1 MHIFFFFQAE
11 DGIRYLTVTGV
22 QTCALPIYSVV
33 ASGIFVVP
41 AAMAAAVGTYA
52 PLAVIACAVAM
63 GAIVIC
69 FAAGGRRIATSGG
82 PYGYIRSAF
91 GPLAGCAAGTMLW
104 VSNVLACGAI
114 AAALGDVIA
123 SLGPHAL
130 AATVRV
136 VIALGT
142 LALVAAGEI
151 RGGGGGGAAVRLRP
165 AAGGHPPL
173 RVFCGWGAPR

>member
-123 SLGPHAL
+123 SLGPHPM

-136 VIALGT
+136 VVALGT
-142 LALVAAGEI
+142 LALVAAGEN
-151 RGGGGGGAAVRLRP
+151 GGGGGG
-165 AAGGHPPL
+165 GGPVCVVQPPRSL
-173 RVFCGWGAPR
+173 TP